1 MDFRCF
7 DFGKRTEIMVFRSST
22 SESEMEC
29 RTKLR
34 PGLWKKGSGRLDE
47 TNGSRCLDNGNR
59 NEPVPDVR
67 MMETTGSDV
76 RMMKMTGSGRLDN
89 GNRNEPVPDVR
100 MMETTGSD
108 VRMMETTSSGRL
120 DNGNRNEPVP
130 DVWIM
135 ELKTNRFSPAST
147 WHQTLDT

>member
-7 DFGKRTEIMVFRSST
+7 DFGKRTEIMSST

-34 PGLWKKGSGRLDE
+34 FGLWKKGSGRLDE
-47 TNGSRCLDNGNR
+47 MNRFRTFETR
-59 NEPVPDVR
+59 NEPV
-67 MMETTGSDV
+67 S
-76 RMMKMTGSGRLDN
+76 SGRLDN

-100 MMETTGSD
+100 MMKTTG
-108 VRMMETTSSGRL
+108 SGRL
-120 DNGNRNEPVP
+120 DNRNRNEPVL

-135 ELKTNRFSPAST
+135 ELKTNRFSLAST
-147 WHQTLDT
+147 WHRTLDT

>member
-47 TNGSRCLDNGNR
+47 TNRCLDNGNR

-67 MMETTGSDV
+67 MMETTGS
-76 RMMKMTGSGRLDN
+76 GRLDN
-89 GNRNEPVPDVR
+89 GNRNEPVP
-100 MMETTGSD
+100 D